1 MNSANDCILDKAVGK
16 MLVLP
21 TGEEAEVRSVRVGR
35 DYRSIEIDILKS
47 GKLKS
52 IRMGITG
59 FLKTAILK
67 DKMKKNVLLITCLSI
82 CLSIGL
88 GGCKSRVSSKTDY
101 TFTLKDSLVW
111 EREMADSLVKVPY
124 SIVNMVVNPSKMED
138 GEKKETNKGQAN
150 LSIEKKGDTIFIEAS
165 CDSLELTVKSLR
177 ERLSKISQEN
187 GTLKEQVKAT
197 PNKMLYLLGGIA
209 IGAFT
214 ILIALIVLL
223 KTTKNI

>member
-1 MNSANDCILDKAVGK
+1 
-16 MLVLP
+16 
-21 TGEEAEVRSVRVGR
+21 
-35 DYRSIEIDILKS
+35 
-47 GKLKS
+47 
-52 IRMGITG
+52 
-59 FLKTAILK
+59 
-67 DKMKKNVLLITCLSI
+67 MKRNVLLVTCLSV

-88 GGCKSRVSSKTDY
+88 GGCKSRVSTKTDY
-101 TFTLKDSLVW
+101 NFTLKDSLVW
-111 EREMADSLVKVPY
+111 ERETVDTLINIPY
-124 SIVNMVVNPSKMED
+124 SVVNMVVNPSKMED
-138 GEKKETNKGQAN
+138 GEKKETSKGQAN

-177 ERLSKISQEN
+177 ERLSKVSREN

-223 KTTKNI
+223 KTTKRL

>member
-1 MNSANDCILDKAVGK
+1 
-16 MLVLP
+16 
-21 TGEEAEVRSVRVGR
+21 
-35 DYRSIEIDILKS
+35 
-47 GKLKS
+47 
-52 IRMGITG
+52 
-59 FLKTAILK
+59 
-67 DKMKKNVLLITCLSI
+67 MKKNVLLVACLSV

-88 GGCKSRVSSKTDY
+88 GGCKTRVSSKTDY

-165 CDSLELTVKSLR
+165 CDSLELAVKSLR
-177 ERLSKISQEN
+177 ERLSKVSHEN
-187 GTLKEQVKAT
+187 GTLKEQVKAA
-197 PNKMLYLLGGIA
+197 PSKLLYLLGGIA

-214 ILIALIVLL
+214 ILIALIILL

>member
-1 MNSANDCILDKAVGK
+1 MKRNSVIAFC
-16 MLVLP
+16 
-21 TGEEAEVRSVRVGR
+21 
-35 DYRSIEIDILKS
+35 
-47 GKLKS
+47 
-52 IRMGITG
+52 
-59 FLKTAILK
+59 
-67 DKMKKNVLLITCLSI
+67 LLFC
-82 CLSIGL
+82 CFIGL
-88 GGCKSRVSSKTDY
+88 GGCKSRPSQKTDY
-101 TFTLKDSLVW
+101 NFTLKDSLFW
-111 EREMADSLVKVPY
+111 ERELTDTLIKIPY
-124 SIVNMVVNPSKMED
+124 SIVNLTINPQKMED
-138 GEKKETNKGQAN
+138 GEKRETSKGQAN
-150 LSIEKKGDTIFIEAS
+150 VIVQKIGDTIIVTAS

>member
-1 MNSANDCILDKAVGK
+1 MKRNSVIAFC
-16 MLVLP
+16 
-21 TGEEAEVRSVRVGR
+21 
-35 DYRSIEIDILKS
+35 
-47 GKLKS
+47 
-52 IRMGITG
+52 
-59 FLKTAILK
+59 
-67 DKMKKNVLLITCLSI
+67 LLFC
-82 CLSIGL
+82 CFIGL
-88 GGCKSRVSSKTDY
+88 GGCKSRPSQKTDY
-101 TFTLKDSLVW
+101 SFTLKDSLFW
-111 EREMADSLVKVPY
+111 ERELTDTLVKIPY
-124 SIVNMVVNPSKMED
+124 SIVNLTINPQKMED
-138 GEKKETNKGQAN
+138 GEKRETSKGQAN
-150 LSIEKKGDTIFIEAS
+150 VIVQKIGDTIIVTAS